1 MRVTATPEFIN
12 SLPISLRQ
20 RLHLTVG
27 MVLDF
32 DEQVPYLKAIPTDSA
47 LNNDTE
53 FRDWLNSSIGL
64 AKGQLTTD
72 QRMAETRGE
81 D

>member
-1 MRVTATPEFIN
+1 MQVTTTPEFIN
-12 SLPISLRQ
+12 SLPMSLRQ

-32 DEQVPYLKAIPTDSA
+32 DEQVPYLKAIPAISA
-47 LNNDTE
+47 GNDDGE
-53 FRDWLNSSIGL
+53 FSTWLNSSIGL
-64 AKGQLTTD
+64 AKGLLTTD
-72 QRMAETRGE
+72 QRMTETRGE